1 MSGVTSSVGIF
12 SGIDREQIIGQLL
25 NAASRPKTLIQRRVV
40 QLQTQSTS
48 LLDISSRL
56 STLKAAA
63 AKFNTSRVFEQVQAT
78 TSDDKVATATAA
90 PGAAAG
96 TYSFVVD
103 RLVSTHQVLARGFGA
118 STGVSVGATSF
129 TFEPAQGR
137 LDTQTRLSDLN
148 GGAGITRGKIVVTD
162 SGGTATTVDLS
173 KVESV
178 DEGIRAIN
186 DAAQG
191 RVVASVYGDKLRVLD
206 QGGGVGSLAVAD
218 APGTTGT
225 TASLGLTNGP
235 TDPGDGGEIFGGEI
249 YKLGRSIALRTLNDG
264 NGVNFSKT
272 IGTST
277 ADIRVTTRD
286 GTVIEVDLG
295 EVYENVVPAG
305 GGAAVPTLT
314 RNAASDV
321 GEVIDRI
328 NAVAG
333 GKVIAGLSTTGPGL
347 VLSDTTAGAGSLLVA
362 DLGTGTT
369 ARDLGINGTSALG
382 QIDGRKLLA
391 SINSTLSYNLNGGA
405 GAGSGAFTITG
416 RDGTVRSFTVNTG
429 GSVQDL
435 INSFGDASAYLVTA
449 ELDKSGTGILLRDN
463 TGGGGAFI
471 VSGAGATTLGL
482 ATAPAGVAAST
493 VRSARLQH
501 KYVSTATRLDALNG
515 GRGIGTGNFQIVD
528 SYGKTS
534 TVRVT
539 TSQSTVG
546 DLISQINSSG
556 GGSIAARIN
565 DKGDGILLYEVVAPG
580 GAGARAISVKDTTGG
595 VAKALN
601 ILSTAAGTGAQN
613 IIDGSAERT
622 VVFTAT
628 DSLQQIADKINQA
641 GVQATAAVIND
652 GSSSTPSRL
661 TFTSRGTGEAGRFSV
676 DTGALDLGL
685 TTLSQGLNSRVFFGS
700 TDPARAILLSSSSN
714 AVAGVVAGLT
724 LDVKSASAAPVSIS
738 VASDTTSIV
747 ASVNEFITAFNEL
760 VDRIDGLTGFDSTT
774 NQRGPLLGDSTAS
787 GLRAELNSVLN
798 SQPKAVGG
806 RFQFLSQ
813 VGVSFDKDGRLT
825 LNEDR
830 LRTSIQTDAQAVR
843 DLFAAKGQAQAS
855 TTERVFADNPGIL
868 VRVSTSGALTTLGV
882 AERLVQSIEKYTK
895 AVDGIIPRRTKTID
909 DQVRTSNT
917 RISQLDL
924 RLASRRAILENQ
936 FIAMESAIGRLQT
949 QSGSLQNIRAITT
962 T

>member
-1 MSGVTSSVGIF
+1 MSGVTSSVGVF
-12 SGIDREQIIGQLL
+12 SGIDREQIISQLL

-56 STLKAAA
+56 GTLKAAA

-103 RLVSTHQVLARGFGA
+103 RLVSTHQVLSRGFSA
-118 STGVSVGATSF
+118 PTGVSVGATSF

-148 GGAGITRGKIVVTD
+148 GGAGITRGKIVITD

-178 DEGIRAIN
+178 DEVVKAIN

-191 RVVASVYGDKLRVLD
+191 RVVASVFGDKLRVLD
-206 QGGGVGSLAVAD
+206 QGGGVGSLAITD

-235 TDPGDGGEIFGGEI
+235 TDPGDGGEIIGGEI
-249 YKLGRSIALRTLNDG
+249 YKLGRSVALRTLNDG

-272 IGTST
+272 IGTSSP
-277 ADIRVTTRD
+277 DIKITTRD

-295 EVYENVVPAG
+295 DVYENIVPPV

-314 RNAASDV
+314 KHAASDI

-328 NAVAG
+328 NAAAAGKVVAG
-333 GKVIAGLSTTGPGL
+333 ISTTGPGL
-347 VLSDTTAGAGSLLVA
+347 VLSDTTAGAGSLVVE
-362 DLGTGTT
+362 DLTTGTT
-369 ARDLGINGTSALG
+369 AKDLGLLGTSALG

-405 GAGSGAFTITG
+405 GVASGAFTVTG

-449 ELDKSGTGILLRDN
+449 ELDKSGTGILLKDN

-471 VSGAGATTLGL
+471 VSGAGATALGL
-482 ATAPAGVAAST
+482 ATAPAGVGAST
-493 VRSARLQH
+493 VQSARLQH
-501 KYVSTATRLDALNG
+501 KYVSTATRLDSLNG
-515 GRGIGTGNFQIVD
+515 GRGIGIGDFQIVD

-556 GGSIAARIN
+556 GGNIGARIN
-565 DKGDGILLYEVVAPG
+565 DKGDGILLYEIAAPG
-580 GAGARAISVKDTTGG
+580 GAGVRAISVKDTTGG

-622 VVFTAT
+622 VTFAAA

-641 GVQATAAVIND
+641 GVQVTAAVIND

-676 DTGALDLGL
+676 DTGSLDLGL
-685 TTLSQGLNSRVFFGS
+685 TTLSEGLNSRVLFGS
-700 TDPARAILLSSSSN
+700 TDPARAILLSSSTN
-714 AVAGVVAGLT
+714 AVSGVVAGLT
-724 LDVKSASAAPVSIS
+724 LDLRSAAPAPVSIS
-738 VASDTTSIV
+738 IASDTTGIV

-760 VDRIDGLTGFDSTT
+760 VDRIDGLTSFDSTT

-787 GLRAELNSVLN
+787 SLRGELNSVLN

-813 VGVSFDKDGRLT
+813 VGVAFDKDGRLT
-825 LNEDR
+825 LNEER

-909 DQVRTSNT
+909 EQVRTSNT

-949 QSGSLQNIRAITT
+949 QSGSLQNIRAITLT
-962 T
+962 